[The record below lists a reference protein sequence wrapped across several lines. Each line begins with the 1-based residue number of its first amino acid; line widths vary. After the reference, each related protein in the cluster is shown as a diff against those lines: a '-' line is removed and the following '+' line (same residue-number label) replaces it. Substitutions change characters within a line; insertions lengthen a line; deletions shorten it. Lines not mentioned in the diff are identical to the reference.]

1 MNFLGKIVKFLLIVA
16 VIGLFI
22 WLTLNL
28 FFPEMYKKLEAQFL
42 PYLKPVAESVGVD
55 TASNSAPVIAERENL
70 TIAFAQPIEELEP
83 TFMDPETRNRLV
95 QIYEPLVKTDR
106 FLNISGALAMNYGQI
121 DDKTWTFKIR
131 PNVSFHN
138 LKTLDVNDV
147 YASFMRAQNFSK
159 SQMKNL
165 VAGMHIEVV
174 DKDTLKITTD
184 VPDPLFLQKL
194 SFVLIM
200 PKDAAD
206 SESVKPVGTG
216 SYRFVE
222 WRKHEQ
228 MTFARYDN
236 YWGEKPYVKNLKF
249 VIMPDPEQR
258 IKAISG
264 GQVDLLANVP
274 PSYIESLNKS
284 KVDIKTM
291 PSLEVTFLM
300 FNMNSGVF
308 SKKEMREAAAMSID
322 KKRFMLS
329 SVGYTKAV
337 NQFVSSGVFGFNQSI
352 LGVQYDSEKAV
363 KSISVISE
371 FESIPIKLV
380 VPAGMVDVGKEIAS
394 MLDQSGFAVTILSKA
409 PEEFEASFNDDSV
422 DLYLMGWKSDMGDA
436 YDFLHAIVHSKDE
449 KKSFGMYNA
458 GRYSNANID
467 KVIEENLQEMNMV
480 KRLKAFQDIMKVIT
494 EDDLIGIP
502 LFETQIIYGVSKDIK
517 FDPRADGRIFVS
529 EIM

>member
-16 VIGLFI
+16 VIGLFV

-42 PYLKPVAESVGVD
+42 PYLKPVAVSVGVD
-55 TASNSAPVIAERENL
+55 SVNNSAPKITERENL

-83 TFMDPETRNRLV
+83 TFMDPETRNRLI

-106 FLNISGALAMNYGQI
+106 FLNISGALAIRYGKL
-121 DDKTWTFKIR
+121 DSNTWTFTIR

-138 LKTLDVNDV
+138 SKSLDVNDV
-147 YASFMRAQNFSK
+147 YTSFLRAQNFSR

-165 VAGMHIEVV
+165 LSGMHAEVV

-206 SESVKPVGTG
+206 SENVKPVGTG
-216 SYRFVE
+216 AYRFVN
-222 WRKHEQ
+222 WRKHEE
-228 MTFARYDN
+228 MTFACFDN

-249 VIMPDPEQR
+249 VIMTDPEQR

-300 FNMNSGVF
+300 FNMNSSIF
-308 SKKEMREAAAMSID
+308 SKKEMREAAARSID

-329 SVGYTKAV
+329 SVGYTKVV
-337 NQFVSSGVFGFNQSI
+337 NQFISSGVFGFNQSVSGI
-352 LGVQYDSEKAV
+352 SYDLEKAA
-363 KSISVISE
+363 KTISATSE
-371 FESIPIKLV
+371 FESIPIKLS
-380 VPAGMVDVGKEIAS
+380 VPVGMVDIGKDIAS
-394 MLDQSGFAVTILSKA
+394 MLDQSGFATTILSKA
-409 PEEFEASFNDDSV
+409 PEEFEESFNDDSV

-436 YDFLHAIVHSKDE
+436 SDFLHTIVHSKDG
-449 KKSFGMYNA
+449 KKSFGMYNV
-458 GRYSNANID
+458 GRYSNLSVD
-467 KVIEENLQEMNMV
+467 KTIEENLQEMNEK
-480 KRLKAFQDIMKVIT
+480 KRLKAFQDIMKIIT

-517 FDPRADGRIFVS
+517 FDPRADGQIFVS